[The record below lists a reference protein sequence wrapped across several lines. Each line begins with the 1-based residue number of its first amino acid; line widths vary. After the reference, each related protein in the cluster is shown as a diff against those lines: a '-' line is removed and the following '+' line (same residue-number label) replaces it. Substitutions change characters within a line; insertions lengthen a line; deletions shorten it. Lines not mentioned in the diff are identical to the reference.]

1 MQGKI
6 RRFITL
12 SSCRKFLYNVHIC
25 LYVYVIKIFIN
36 KTARKIQKDVIQYII
51 YQTKPKT
58 ITPETFK
65 NIDRK
70 IFMESQKKK

>member
-1 MQGKI
+1 M
-6 RRFITL
+6 
-12 SSCRKFLYNVHIC
+12 
-25 LYVYVIKIFIN
+25 YVIKIFIN

-65 NIDRK
+65 NIDTVE
-70 IFMESQKKK
+70 ITSNLSLNLSGELF

>member
-1 MQGKI
+1 M
-6 RRFITL
+6 
-12 SSCRKFLYNVHIC
+12 
-25 LYVYVIKIFIN
+25 YVIKIFIN

-70 IFMESQKKK
+70 IFMESQKKNPDDCILKTYRRLLK